1 MKKLLFIFF
10 ILFLTSCSPQMHI
23 NGVVVRKY
31 NTSQNRYSPQRP
43 YVGEPGKHRM
53 YSSWGR
59 FWFFR
64 R

>member
-1 MKKLLFIFF
+1 
-10 ILFLTSCSPQMHI
+10 MHI
-23 NGVVVRKY
+23 NGVFMRKY